1 MKLLTPLTTQQL
13 LLTEQQNLQVIN
25 VGYVAPIRSG
35 YANYSCSSTT
45 KDTNALINLLENL
58 ILIEQSVRD

>member
-1 MKLLTPLTTQQL
+1 MKQLTPLATQQL

-25 VGYVAPIRSG
+25 IGCVATIRSG
-35 YANYSCSSTT
+35 YANYSRSSTT

-58 ILIEQSVRD
+58 IYIEQSVRD